1 MFVYYTNMTNNL
13 SSNISCDYECT
24 YCNYISKRKSQYDR
38 HLATRKHKI
47 RTDTNIIVP
56 NSSKIYQCECKKSF
70 KHASSLWNHKQK
82 CKGIILDPSTAVS
95 NQIEPSLVIEL
106 LKQNQDFKA
115 MLAEQHKK
123 MAEQQDTILEISK
136 NIGNNNNNNNTINN
150 NNKTF
155 NLQMFLNT
163 DCKDAI
169 NLTDFIKT
177 IQLEMNDMLHI
188 GNTGYVEGISDIFIG
203 ALNKLQITERPIH
216 CTDVRRDTLY
226 IKENDH
232 WDKSDAENPVLRKAI
247 HHIDGQNQ
255 HLLPKWMEE
264 NPDSQHLDTPENI
277 QLMKMFANS
286 LGQGEEQSKLNQKIL
301 KKILPRVALSKESAI
316 QE

>member
-1 MFVYYTNMTNNL
+1 MGVDSIDQKNVVQSL
-13 SSNISCDYECT
+13 P
-24 YCNYISKRKSQYDR
+24 
-38 HLATRKHKI
+38 
-47 RTDTNIIVP
+47 DT
-56 NSSKIYQCECKKSF
+56 
-70 KHASSLWNHKQK
+70 
-82 CKGIILDPSTAVS
+82 T
-95 NQIEPSLVIEL
+95 EL
-106 LKQNQDFKA
+106 LVMFKD
-115 MLAEQHKK
+115 MLAK
-123 MAEQQDTILEISK
+123 MEEKDKQIADLQNTMTEMIPK
-136 NIGNNNNNNNTINN
+136 IGNNNNN
-150 NNKTF
+150 KF

-188 GNTGYVEGISDIFIG
+188 GNIGYVEGISDIFIG

-216 CTDVRRDTLY
+216 CTDVRRDTVY
-226 IKENDH
+226 IKENDQ
-232 WDKSDAENPVLRKAI
+232 WDKSDAENTGLRKAI
-247 HHIDGQNQ
+247 HHIDSQNQ

-264 NPDSQHLDTPENI
+264 NPDSQDLDTPENI

>member
-1 MFVYYTNMTNNL
+1 MTKPLKTPLIYICEACNFN
-13 SSNISCDYECT
+13 SSNKKDY
-24 YCNYISKRKSQYDR
+24 NR
-38 HLATRKHKI
+38 HMSTAKHKNQQLSTSHQPKNSQSI
-47 RTDTNIIVP
+47 ICSCGKEYKERTGLWKHKKKCDHSTKP
-56 NSSKIYQCECKKSF
+56 NVSECMK
-70 KHASSLWNHKQK
+70 
-82 CKGIILDPSTAVS
+82 
-95 NQIEPSLVIEL
+95 EPTPNAAEL
-106 LKQNQDFKA
+106 LVMFKD
-115 MLAEQHKK
+115 MLAK
-123 MAEQQDTILEISK
+123 MEEKDKQIAEMIPK
-136 NIGNNNNNNNTINN
+136 IGNNNTVNNNS
-150 NNKTF
+150 NNKF

-232 WDKSDAENPVLRKAI
+232 WDKSDTENPVLRKAI

-286 LGQGEEQSKLNQKIL
+286 LGQGEEQSKLTKKIM
-301 KKILPRVALSKESAI
+301 KKILPRVALSKDTTI

>member
-1 MFVYYTNMTNNL
+1 MTNNL
-13 SSNISCDYECT
+13 SSNISCVYECT
-24 YCNYISKRKSQYDR
+24 YCNYITKRKSQYNR
-38 HLATRKHKI
+38 HLSTRKHI
-47 RTDTNIIVP
+47 NRTNTNIIVP
-56 NSSKIYQCECKKSF
+56 NSSKVYQCECKKSF

-82 CKGIILDPSTAVS
+82 CKGIIADPSTVLS

-115 MLAEQHKK
+115 MMVEQHKK
-123 MAEQQDTILEISK
+123 MTEQQDTILELSK
-136 NIGNNNNNNNTINN
+136 NIGNNNNN

-188 GNTGYVEGISDIFIG
+188 GNTGYVEGISDILIG

-216 CTDVRRDTLY
+216 CTDVRRETMY
-226 IKENDH
+226 IKEDNK
-232 WDKSDAENPVLRKAI
+232 WDKSNAENPVLRKAI
-247 HHIDGQNQ
+247 HYIDKQNQ

-264 NPDSQHLDTPENI
+264 NPDSQDLDTPENI

>member
-1 MFVYYTNMTNNL
+1 
-13 SSNISCDYECT
+13 
-24 YCNYISKRKSQYDR
+24 
-38 HLATRKHKI
+38 
-47 RTDTNIIVP
+47 
-56 NSSKIYQCECKKSF
+56 
-70 KHASSLWNHKQK
+70 
-82 CKGIILDPSTAVS
+82 
-95 NQIEPSLVIEL
+95 
-106 LKQNQDFKA
+106 
-115 MLAEQHKK
+115 
-123 MAEQQDTILEISK
+123 
-136 NIGNNNNNNNTINN
+136 
-150 NNKTF
+150 
-155 NLQMFLNT
+155 MFLNT

-216 CTDVRRDTLY
+216 CTDVRRETMY
-226 IKENDH
+226 IKEDNK
-232 WDKSDAENPVLRKAI
+232 WDKSNAENPVLRKAI
-247 HHIDGQNQ
+247 HYIDKQNQ

-264 NPDSQHLDTPENI
+264 NPDSQDLDTPENI

>member
-1 MFVYYTNMTNNL
+1 MTNNL
-13 SSNISCDYECT
+13 SSNISCVYECT
-24 YCNYISKRKSQYDR
+24 YCNYITKRKSQYNR
-38 HLATRKHKI
+38 HLSTRKHI
-47 RTDTNIIVP
+47 NRTNTNIIVP
-56 NSSKIYQCECKKSF
+56 NSSKVYQCECKKSF

-82 CKGIILDPSTAVS
+82 CKGIIADPSTVLS

-115 MLAEQHKK
+115 MMVEQHKK
-123 MAEQQDTILEISK
+123 MTEQQDTILELSK
-136 NIGNNNNNNNTINN
+136 NIGNNNNN

-188 GNTGYVEGISDIFIG
+188 GNTGYVEGISDILIG

-216 CTDVRRDTLY
+216 CTDVRRETVY
-226 IKENDH
+226 IKEDNK
-232 WDKSDAENPVLRKAI
+232 WDKSNAENPVLRKAI
-247 HHIDGQNQ
+247 HYIDKQNQ

-264 NPDSQHLDTPENI
+264 NPDSQDLDTPENI

>member
-1 MFVYYTNMTNNL
+1 MQKVRK
-13 SSNISCDYECT
+13 SSTIYNCVDCSYNT
-24 YCNYISKRKSQYDR
+24 VRKSQYDR
-38 HLATRKHKI
+38 HILTAKHKN
-47 RTDTNIIVP
+47 RTNRTFIEQQTFRCFTCD
-56 NSSKIYQCECKKSF
+56 CGKKY
-70 KHASSLWNHKQK
+70 KARNSLWYHKQK
-82 CKGIILDPSTAVS
+82 CPSLFQGQRQNVQS
-95 NQIEPSLVIEL
+95 IEPENVSLSSPDPAEL
-106 LKQNQDFKA
+106 LVMFKDL
-115 MLAEQHKK
+115 LAQ
-123 MAEQQDTILEISK
+123 MAEKDKQIAYLQNTMTEMIPK
-136 NIGNNNNNNNTINN
+136 IGNNNTINN
-150 NNKTF
+150 NNKF

-216 CTDVRRDTLY
+216 CTDVRRDTVY
-226 IKENDH
+226 IKENDQ

-247 HHIDGQNQ
+247 HHIDCQNQ

-264 NPDSQHLDTPENI
+264 NPDSQDLDTPENI

-286 LGQGEEQSKLNQKIL
+286 LGQGEEQSKMNKKIL

>member
-1 MFVYYTNMTNNL
+1 MGKTQENVNIYVCDICNFN
-13 SSNISCDYECT
+13 SSNKYDY
-24 YCNYISKRKSQYDR
+24 NR
-38 HLATRKHKI
+38 HMSTAKHKN
-47 RTDTNIIVP
+47 RTNRTLIEQQ
-56 NSSKIYQCECKKSF
+56 SSCSFTCDCGKKY
-70 KHASSLWNHKQK
+70 KARNSLWYHKQK
-82 CKGIILDPSTAVS
+82 CPSQDQ
-95 NQIEPSLVIEL
+95 NEPPIEPENVGQSSPDTASLLVM
-106 LKQNQDFKA
+106 FKD
-115 MLAEQHKK
+115 MLAK
-123 MAEQQDTILEISK
+123 MAEKDKQMAEKDKQMADLQTTMKEMIPK
-136 NIGNNNNNNNTINN
+136 IGNNNNS
-150 NNKTF
+150 NNKF

-163 DCKDAI
+163 DCKNAI

-286 LGQGEEQSKLNQKIL
+286 LGQGEEQSKLTKKIM

>member
-1 MFVYYTNMTNNL
+1 MQKVREGSPTY
-13 SSNISCDYECT
+13 SCIDCHYNT
-24 YCNYISKRKSQYDR
+24 IRKSQYER
-38 HLATRKHKI
+38 HLLTAKHKN
-47 RTDTNIIVP
+47 TTNTTILQP
-56 NSSKIYQCECKKSF
+56 KLGQLHTCSCGKTYN
-70 KHASSLWNHKQK
+70 HRASLFNHKK
-82 CKGIILDPSTAVS
+82 NCDHATESIVDETTEELTPNTT
-95 NQIEPSLVIEL
+95 EL
-106 LKQNQDFKA
+106 LVMFKD
-115 MLAEQHKK
+115 MLAK
-123 MAEQQDTILEISK
+123 MAEKDKQIAEMIPK
-136 NIGNNNNNNNTINN
+136 IGNNNNNNN

-216 CTDVRRDTLY
+216 CTDVRRETMY
-226 IKENDH
+226 IKEDNK
-232 WDKSDAENPVLRKAI
+232 WDKSNAENPVLRKAI
-247 HHIDGQNQ
+247 HYIDKQNQ

-264 NPDSQHLDTPENI
+264 NPDSQDLDTPENI

-301 KKILPRVALSKESAI
+301 KKILPRVALSKESDI

>member
-1 MFVYYTNMTNNL
+1 MPNTVNKYVCDLCNFKCSKMSNYKTHTLTQKHINMSFTNQKMQVN
-13 SSNISCDYECT
+13 
-24 YCNYISKRKSQYDR
+24 
-38 HLATRKHKI
+38 ATA
-47 RTDTNIIVP
+47 
-56 NSSKIYQCECKKSF
+56 YQCNCGKQY
-70 KHASSLWNHKQK
+70 KHLPSLYNHKKK
-82 CKGIILDPSTAVS
+82 CDHISNSIVHNNEIDSIPIVQPNDHDSVVQYPPDTA
-95 NQIEPSLVIEL
+95 EL
-106 LKQNQDFKA
+106 IVMFKD
-115 MLAEQHKK
+115 MLAK
-123 MAEQQDTILEISK
+123 MAEKDKQMADLQNTMKEMIPK
-136 NIGNNNNNNNTINN
+136 IGNNNNNN

-216 CTDVRRDTLY
+216 CTDVRRETVY
-226 IKENDH
+226 IKEDNK
-232 WDKSDAENPVLRKAI
+232 WDKSNAENPVLRKAI
-247 HHIDGQNQ
+247 HYIDKQNQ

-264 NPDSQHLDTPENI
+264 NPDSQDLDTPENI

>member
-1 MFVYYTNMTNNL
+1 MQKVRN
-13 SSNISCDYECT
+13 SSGM
-24 YCNYISKRKSQYDR
+24 YICIDCSYNTVRKSQYDR
-38 HLATRKHKI
+38 HLLTAKHKNA
-47 RTDTNIIVP
+47 TNTTNIQPILDRHHVCSCGKTY
-56 NSSKIYQCECKKSF
+56 N
-70 KHASSLWNHKQK
+70 HRASLYNHKK
-82 CKGIILDPSTAVS
+82 NCDHATKPKVSECMEEPTPNTA
-95 NQIEPSLVIEL
+95 EL
-106 LKQNQDFKA
+106 LVMFKN
-115 MLAEQHKK
+115 MLAKMEEKDKQ
-123 MAEQQDTILEISK
+123 MAEKDKQIAEMIPK
-136 NIGNNNNNNNTINN
+136 IGNNNTINN
-150 NNKTF
+150 SNNKF

-264 NPDSQHLDTPENI
+264 NPDSQDLDTPENI

-286 LGQGEEQSKLNQKIL
+286 LGQCEEQSKLTKKIM
-301 KKILPRVALSKESAI
+301 KKILPRVALSKDTTI

>member
-1 MFVYYTNMTNNL
+1 MRKVRDSSTIYNCVDCSYTTV
-13 SSNISCDYECT
+13 
-24 YCNYISKRKSQYDR
+24 RKSQYDR
-38 HLATRKHKI
+38 HILTAKHKN
-47 RTDTNIIVP
+47 RTNRTFIEQQTSGCFTCD
-56 NSSKIYQCECKKSF
+56 CGKKY
-70 KHASSLWNHKQK
+70 KARNSLWYHKQK
-82 CKGIILDPSTAVS
+82 CPSQGQNEPPKALL
-95 NQIEPSLVIEL
+95 IEPENVGQSSPDTAEL
-106 LKQNQDFKA
+106 LVMFKD
-115 MLAEQHKK
+115 MLAKMEQKDK
-123 MAEQQDTILEISK
+123 QMAGLQATMKEMIPK
-136 NIGNNNNNNNTINN
+136 IGNNNTINN
-150 NNKTF
+150 NNKF

>member
-1 MFVYYTNMTNNL
+1 MNKTRENAKIYVCDICNFNNSNKYDYNRHMSTAKHKNRTNRTL
-13 SSNISCDYECT
+13 VDQQTAGIFSCDCG
-24 YCNYISKRKSQYDR
+24 
-38 HLATRKHKI
+38 
-47 RTDTNIIVP
+47 
-56 NSSKIYQCECKKSF
+56 KKY
-70 KHASSLWNHKQK
+70 KARNSLWYHKQK
-82 CKGIILDPSTAVS
+82 CTVQNKNAHMGVDSIDQKNVV
-95 NQIEPSLVIEL
+95 QSLPDTTEL
-106 LKQNQDFKA
+106 LVMFKD
-115 MLAEQHKK
+115 MLAK
-123 MAEQQDTILEISK
+123 MEEKDKQIADLQNTMTEMIPK
-136 NIGNNNNNNNTINN
+136 IGNNNNN
-150 NNKTF
+150 KF

-188 GNTGYVEGISDIFIG
+188 GNIGYVEGISDIFIG

-216 CTDVRRDTLY
+216 CTDVRRDTVY
-226 IKENDH
+226 IKENDQ
-232 WDKSDAENPVLRKAI
+232 WDKSDAENTGLRKAI
-247 HHIDGQNQ
+247 HHIDSQNQ

-264 NPDSQHLDTPENI
+264 NPDSQDLDTPENI

>member
-1 MFVYYTNMTNNL
+1 MQKVRD
-13 SSNISCDYECT
+13 SSGM
-24 YCNYISKRKSQYDR
+24 YICIDCSYNTVRKSQYDR
-38 HLATRKHKI
+38 HILTAKHK
-47 RTDTNIIVP
+47 RQQSSTNGQRNIVP
-56 NSSKIYQCECKKSF
+56 NYICSCGREYKERTGLWKHKKKCDRATEPNVDEC
-70 KHASSLWNHKQK
+70 LE
-82 CKGIILDPSTAVS
+82 
-95 NQIEPSLVIEL
+95 EPSPNTAEL
-106 LKQNQDFKA
+106 LVMFKD
-115 MLAEQHKK
+115 MLAKMEQKDK
-123 MAEQQDTILEISK
+123 QMAGLQATMKEMIPK
-136 NIGNNNNNNNTINN
+136 IGNNNTINS
-150 NNKTF
+150 NNKF

-216 CTDVRRDTLY
+216 CTDVRRDTVY

-247 HHIDGQNQ
+247 HHIDSQNQ

-286 LGQGEEQSKLNQKIL
+286 LGQGEEQSKLTKKIM

>member
-1 MFVYYTNMTNNL
+1 MQKVQG
-13 SSNISCDYECT
+13 SSTTYSCIDCHYNT
-24 YCNYISKRKSQYDR
+24 IRKSQYKR
-38 HLATRKHKI
+38 HLLTAKHRRQQLSTNCQQNIVPTHICSCGKEYKERTGLWKHKKKCDHA
-47 RTDTNIIVP
+47 TESIVDETTEEPTP
-56 NSSKIYQCECKKSF
+56 N
-70 KHASSLWNHKQK
+70 
-82 CKGIILDPSTAVS
+82 TA
-95 NQIEPSLVIEL
+95 EL
-106 LKQNQDFKA
+106 LVMFKD
-115 MLAEQHKK
+115 MLAK
-123 MAEQQDTILEISK
+123 MAEKDKQIAEMIPK
-136 NIGNNNNNNNTINN
+136 IGNNNNN

-216 CTDVRRDTLY
+216 CTDVRRETVY
-226 IKENDH
+226 IKEDNK
-232 WDKSDAENPVLRKAI
+232 WDKSNAENPVLRKAI
-247 HHIDGQNQ
+247 HYIDKQNQ

-264 NPDSQHLDTPENI
+264 NPDSQDLDTPENI

>member
-1 MFVYYTNMTNNL
+1 MK
-13 SSNISCDYECT
+13 SHKIPNIFNCDV
-24 YCNYISKRKSQYDR
+24 CNYSCSNKKDYNK
-38 HLATRKHKI
+38 HLLTIKHKK
-47 RTDTNIIVP
+47 TTNTTILQP
-56 NSSKIYQCECKKSF
+56 SKSPSHICRCGKAYN
-70 KHASSLWNHKQK
+70 HRASLFNHKKK
-82 CKGIILDPSTAVS
+82 CNYTTESMIDK
-95 NQIEPSLVIEL
+95 QIEESIPNTSEL
-106 LKQNQDFKA
+106 LVMFKD
-115 MLAEQHKK
+115 MLAKL
-123 MAEQQDTILEISK
+123 AEKDKQIAEMIPK
-136 NIGNNNNNNNTINN
+136 IGNTTINN
-150 NNKTF
+150 NNSNNKF

-188 GNTGYVEGISDIFIG
+188 GNTGYVDGISDIFIG
-203 ALNKLQITERPIH
+203 ALKKLQITERPIH
-216 CTDVRRDTLY
+216 CTDVRRETLY
-226 IKENDH
+226 IKEDNK

-247 HHIDGQNQ
+247 QYIDKQNQ

-264 NPDSQHLDTPENI
+264 NPDSQDLDTPENI

>member
-1 MFVYYTNMTNNL
+1 
-13 SSNISCDYECT
+13 
-24 YCNYISKRKSQYDR
+24 
-38 HLATRKHKI
+38 
-47 RTDTNIIVP
+47 
-56 NSSKIYQCECKKSF
+56 
-70 KHASSLWNHKQK
+70 
-82 CKGIILDPSTAVS
+82 
-95 NQIEPSLVIEL
+95 
-106 LKQNQDFKA
+106 
-115 MLAEQHKK
+115 
-123 MAEQQDTILEISK
+123 
-136 NIGNNNNNNNTINN
+136 
-150 NNKTF
+150 
-155 NLQMFLNT
+155 MFLNT

-247 HHIDGQNQ
+247 HHIDDQNQ

-264 NPDSQHLDTPENI
+264 KPRQPTPGYTRKHPINEDVC
-277 QLMKMFANS
+277 
-286 LGQGEEQSKLNQKIL
+286 KLAR
-301 KKILPRVALSKESAI
+301 PR
-316 QE
+316 

>member
-1 MFVYYTNMTNNL
+1 MQKVR
-13 SSNISCDYECT
+13 SSSGM
-24 YCNYISKRKSQYDR
+24 YICIDCSYNTVRKSQYDR
-38 HLATRKHKI
+38 HLLTAKHK
-47 RTDTNIIVP
+47 RQLSSTYGQHNIVP
-56 NSSKIYQCECKKSF
+56 NYICSCGKEYKERTGLWKHKKKCDRATEPNVDEC
-70 KHASSLWNHKQK
+70 LE
-82 CKGIILDPSTAVS
+82 
-95 NQIEPSLVIEL
+95 EPSPNTAEL
-106 LKQNQDFKA
+106 LVMFKD
-115 MLAEQHKK
+115 MLAKMEQKDK
-123 MAEQQDTILEISK
+123 QIAEKDKQIAEMIPK
-136 NIGNNNNNNNTINN
+136 IGNNNTVNNNS
-150 NNKTF
+150 NNKF

-177 IQLEMNDMLHI
+177 VQLEMNDMLHI

-216 CTDVRRDTLY
+216 CTDVRRDTVY
-226 IKENDH
+226 IKENDN
-232 WDKSDAENPVLRKAI
+232 WDKSDAENPVLQKAI

-286 LGQGEEQSKLNQKIL
+286 LGQGEEQSKLTKKIM

>member
-1 MFVYYTNMTNNL
+1 M
-13 SSNISCDYECT
+13 
-24 YCNYISKRKSQYDR
+24 DR
-38 HLATRKHKI
+38 HHVCSCGKTYNHR
-47 RTDTNIIVP
+47 
-56 NSSKIYQCECKKSF
+56 
-70 KHASSLWNHKQK
+70 ASLYNHKK
-82 CKGIILDPSTAVS
+82 NCDHATEPKVS
-95 NQIEPSLVIEL
+95 ECMEEPSPNTAEL
-106 LKQNQDFKA
+106 LVMFKD
-115 MLAEQHKK
+115 MLAKMEQKDK
-123 MAEQQDTILEISK
+123 QMAGLQATMKEMIPK
-136 NIGNNNNNNNTINN
+136 IGNNNTINS
-150 NNKTF
+150 NNKF

-216 CTDVRRDTLY
+216 CTDVRRDTVY

-232 WDKSDAENPVLRKAI
+232 WDKSDAENPVLRNAI
-247 HHIDGQNQ
+247 HHIDNQNQ

-264 NPDSQHLDTPENI
+264 NPDSQDLDTPENI